1 MKILLEIGMEEIPA
15 RFLKPAL
22 NDIEKYIKKEFESQR
37 IKFETLKTFGTPRRL
52 VLLVDGVS
60 ERQEDLDIVNTGP
73 AKEVAYDVNGELTRA
88 GVGFAKSQGID
99 PTDLEIL
106 ETPKGEYIA
115 VRKFIEGKDTKELL
129 SGLLKNL
136 ITGLTFP
143 KSMKWSDLNMKF
155 ARPVQWFLAMADD
168 ELVEFEIEGIKSA
181 LNSKGHRFF
190 GEDFE
195 VTSIEEYFTKLRENN
210 VIVDIEERKQMIM
223 DMIKEKCT
231 KTGEQV
237 LIEPD
242 LLDEVTNLIEYPY
255 PIVGTFNSE
264 FLEVPQEVLIISMQ
278 VHQRYFPILDS
289 QGKLLPKFVVIRNG
303 ITSSEHVRKGNEKV
317 LSARLSDARFFYQE
331 DQKKSLEEFVDK
343 LSTVVFQKDLGTI
356 AQKISR
362 SKKLAEYMSEKLALR
377 DSKED
382 IMRTI
387 HLAKADLVSNMI
399 GEKEFT
405 KLQGFMGADY
415 ALKAGEKEVVSK
427 GIEEH
432 YYPRYQGDKLPQGI
446 EGVIAGVCDRMDT
459 LVGCFGIGMIPSG
472 SKDPF
477 ALRRAALAIVNII
490 LNSKL
495 VISLEELTSKM
506 LDILEED
513 NVLKRPKKDVLKDLM
528 EFFRQRAIN
537 VFADQG
543 HRKDVISA
551 VLSIDCDVLLEASEK
566 IETLEKVSKE
576 DGFNDL
582 VLLLKRVGNISKDH
596 HEKAISTDLLVED
609 AEKEL
614 HKFYVDLDSKTELNL
629 QTKSYEEFFRNIL
642 AGKNVINRFF
652 DSVMVMD
659 KDQSLKNNR
668 LSLLKSL
675 NEIFNR
681 VAKLNLIEEK

>member
-1 MKILLEIGMEEIPA
+1 
-15 RFLKPAL
+15 
-22 NDIEKYIKKEFESQR
+22 
-37 IKFETLKTFGTPRRL
+37 
-52 VLLVDGVS
+52 
-60 ERQEDLDIVNTGP
+60 
-73 AKEVAYDVNGELTRA
+73 
-88 GVGFAKSQGID
+88 
-99 PTDLEIL
+99 
-106 ETPKGEYIA
+106 
-115 VRKFIEGKDTKELL
+115 
-129 SGLLKNL
+129 
-136 ITGLTFP
+136 
-143 KSMKWSDLNMKF
+143 
-155 ARPVQWFLAMADD
+155 
-168 ELVEFEIEGIKSA
+168 VE
-181 LNSKGHRFF
+181 
-190 GEDFE
+190 
-195 VTSIEEYFTKLRENN
+195 
-210 VIVDIEERKQMIM
+210 
-223 DMIKEKCT
+223 
-231 KTGEQV
+231 
-237 LIEPD
+237 
-242 LLDEVTNLIEYPY
+242 
-255 PIVGTFNSE
+255 
-264 FLEVPQEVLIISMQ
+264 
-278 VHQRYFPILDS
+278 
-289 QGKLLPKFVVIRNG
+289 
-303 ITSSEHVRKGNEKV
+303 
-317 LSARLSDARFFYQE
+317 
-331 DQKKSLEEFVDK
+331 K

-362 SKKLAEYMSEKLALR
+362 TKKLAEYMSEKLSLN

-382 IMRTI
+382 ILRTI

-432 YYPRYQGDKLPQGI
+432 YYPRYQGDQLPQGI
-446 EGVIAGVCDRMDT
+446 EGIIAGICDRMDT

-495 VISLEELTSKM
+495 SISLKELTSKM

-513 NVLKRPKKDVLKDLM
+513 NVLKRPKKEVLDEMM
-528 EFFRQRAIN
+528 EFFRQRSVN
-537 VFADQG
+537 VFADKG

-551 VLSIDCDVLLEASEK
+551 VLSVDCDVLLEASEK
-566 IETLEKVSKE
+566 IETLERVSKE

-596 HEKAISTDLLVED
+596 PEGSVSTELLVED

-642 AGKNVINRFF
+642 AGKDIINRFF

-659 KDQSLKNNR
+659 KDESLKSNR
-668 LSLLKSL
+668 LTLLKSL